1 MEIARPV
8 CVGQLAWA
16 ILAWA
21 FRAWGF
27 GRFGV
32 WAFRGLVGDRFY
44 GPRSIHF

>member
-21 FRAWGF
+21 FRAW
-27 GRFGV
+27 
-32 WAFRGLVGDRFY
+32 AFRGLVGDRFY